1 MDGKYTLSVYVA
13 APGTPL
19 LDGGTSAA
27 GHVYYDIA
35 HESDRQ
41 SFGFAP
47 IEHGVIAGPGKIYD
61 SDAEQYQKPFYKR
74 TMEIS
79 KEQYDKLNE
88 FGSSPD
94 SHGFSMQYNGAS
106 NSCIDFTWGALN
118 HAGLHRTNLIF
129 MQDKDYEGSLKPLSN
144 ESFIRSIRAPFPD
157 SELNKEKRNPMPD
170 RTLLQRF
177 ISEEDLSPGDRQLLE
192 SVRTKVADIDHQHG
206 RKFDETSERISTSL
220 MALAKENGMQRVDHV
235 VLSAATAE
243 AAAGHRIFVVE
254 GALHDPSH
262 SRASMLTASAAQTS
276 VEESYA
282 KLEQNA
288 NDVRQR
294 EVAQQGDQQEQV
306 TRDAATMRM
315 S

>member
-35 HESDRQ
+35 HESDRK

-47 IEHGVIAGPGKIYD
+47 IKHGVIAGPGKIYD
-61 SDAEQYQKPFYKR
+61 TDAEQYQKPFYKR

-79 KEQYDKLNE
+79 REQYDKLNE

-118 HAGLHRTNLIF
+118 HAGLHRTNVIF
-129 MQDKDYEGSLKPLSN
+129 MQDRDYEGSLKPLSN
-144 ESFIRSIRAPFPD
+144 ESFIRSIRAPFPG
-157 SELNKEKRNPMPD
+157 SELNKEDHNLMPD

-177 ISEEDLSPGDRQLLE
+177 ISEEDLPPNDRQILE
-192 SVRTKVADIDHQHG
+192 SVRIKVSEIDRQHG
-206 RKFDETSERISTSL
+206 RSFDQTSERISTSL
-220 MALAKENGMQRVDHV
+220 MTLAKENGMQRVDHV

-243 AAAGHRIFVVE
+243 AAAGHRMFVVE
-254 GALHDPSH
+254 GALDDPSH
-262 SRASMLTASAAQTS
+262 SRASMLTTSAAERS
-276 VEESYA
+276 SEDNYA
-282 KLEQNA
+282 KLEQIS

-294 EVAQQGDQQEQV
+294 EVAQQADQQEQV

>member
-27 GHVYYDIA
+27 GHVYYEIA
-35 HESDRQ
+35 HESDRK

-47 IEHGVIAGPGKIYD
+47 KEHGVTSGPGKIYGT
-61 SDAEQYQKPFYKR
+61 DAEQYQKPFYKR

-79 KEQYDKLNE
+79 KDQYEMLNE
-88 FGSSPD
+88 FGNSPE

-118 HAGLHRTNLIF
+118 HAGLHRRNLFF
-129 MQDKDYEGSLKPLSN
+129 MQDKDYEGSIKPLSN

-157 SELNKEKRNPMPD
+157 SELNKEERNPMPD
-170 RTLLQRF
+170 RTLLQRL
-177 ISEEDLSPGDRQLLE
+177 ISEEDLSPTDRQMLE
-192 SVRTKVADIDHQHG
+192 SVRTKVAEIDQQHG
-206 RKFDETSERISTSL
+206 RVFDHTSERISTSL
-220 MALAKENGMQRVDHV
+220 MALAKENGLQRVDHV

-254 GALHDPSH
+254 GGLDDPAH
-262 SRASMLTASAAQTS
+262 SRASMLTASAAQAS
-276 VEESYA
+276 VEESYT
-282 KLEQNA
+282 KLEKVA
-288 NDVRQR
+288 NDHQQR
-294 EVAQQGDQQEQV
+294 EIFLQADQQERSTQD
-306 TRDAATMRM
+306 TMTMRM
-315 S
+315 G